1 MQILDVCLKKKNK
14 TKKEKPTLHLERDL
28 FPPCPVFGLEMKIF
42 KNICFVHFSPQARTT
57 LYSNALLIK
66 MCLLPCC
73 SHVIILVLIV
83 AGLFVFSC
91 FFVLMLRS
99 FVLFSNQ

>member
-1 MQILDVCLKKKNK
+1 MQILDVCLKKIKQ
-14 TKKEKPTLHLERDL
+14 KKRNRRFTLKGTFHT
-28 FPPCPVFGLEMKIF
+28 PPCPVFGLEMKIF

-66 MCLLPCC
+66 MCLLHCC

-83 AGLFVFSC
+83 AGLFVF
-91 FFVLMLRS
+91 FLV
-99 FVLFSNQ
+99 FSS

>member
-1 MQILDVCLKKKNK
+1 MQILDVCLKKNK

-28 FPPCPVFGLEMKIF
+28 SPPPCPVFGLEMKIF

-66 MCLLPCC
+66 MCLLHCC

-83 AGLFVFSC
+83 AGLFVF
-91 FFVLMLRS
+91 FLV
-99 FVLFSNQ
+99 FSS

>member
-1 MQILDVCLKKKNK
+1 MHCNKLGMPVNADFGCLFKKNK

-66 MCLLPCC
+66 MCLLHCC

-83 AGLFVFSC
+83 AGLFVF
-91 FFVLMLRS
+91 FLV
-99 FVLFSNQ
+99 FSS